1 MIPSVFKAQDSG
13 DNSSKHGDTTHKPEP
28 PRRRPGK
35 LSNPFASLIK
45 QQEQQQQQQR
55 RLPPPRHSAQPA
67 TQHSATPVA
76 QLEPQSGPDLST
88 ETDTDPSPQGPA
100 ETASAT
106 QESTAQ
112 ASSVQSGTST
122 EGAKEDAAWKADVAV
137 PETPAR
143 LASTRG
149 SMHELAADGAVTGH
163 DQGATGDKSSARE
176 EAGKESHGEVSEEAK
191 AEAREEEQAKENM
204 AVQEGV
210 VHERDTA
217 AEAGMH
223 ASTPGGNDDDDA
235 KETPIYENLSS
246 CGKQH
251 EEEAEQQQQ
260 QQQQQPTSGSSASS
274 AVVEANGQAYAV
286 CRTVVTR
293 HAFQAS
299 VRSFDWRV

>member
-1 MIPSVFKAQDSG
+1 M
-13 DNSSKHGDTTHKPEP
+13 
-28 PRRRPGK
+28 
-35 LSNPFASLIK
+35 
-45 QQEQQQQQQR
+45 
-55 RLPPPRHSAQPA
+55 
-67 TQHSATPVA
+67 
-76 QLEPQSGPDLST
+76 
-88 ETDTDPSPQGPA
+88 
-100 ETASAT
+100 
-106 QESTAQ
+106 
-112 ASSVQSGTST
+112 
-122 EGAKEDAAWKADVAV
+122 
-137 PETPAR
+137 
-143 LASTRG
+143 
-149 SMHELAADGAVTGH
+149 
-163 DQGATGDKSSARE
+163 
-176 EAGKESHGEVSEEAK
+176 SEEAK